1 MNTKK
6 PAARAIRRPLGFV
19 TITRIVRESTP
30 IESGPEGVASV
41 GAYIDEYLSRAAA
54 HGHSI
59 QTVELN
65 FDLEQ
70 WEQLATEVYAG
81 YVDPDFAD

>member
-1 MNTKK
+1 MTRK
-6 PAARAIRRPLGFV
+6 PIPTTRKPIGYLTV
-19 TITRIVRESTP
+19 TRIVRESSP
-30 IESGPEGVASV
+30 IETARDGASTI
-41 GAYIDEYLSRAAA
+41 GQYIDEYLSRAAA